1 MIECNEYQAL
11 RERDFGDYSAGH
23 RRMYEAGLVL
33 LDKSRASVLDVGSGI
48 GWGLKRAIELGFEG
62 TWEGIEPCL
71 DSFNYLTATYPKNAW
86 HCCSLLDAPVD
97 AADFVFCIEVVEHI
111 EREQLPAFLARI
123 RSLCRK
129 GAWIS
134 TPDIDRDPHGAFTRV
149 EMVEALKAAGFENVV
164 VNAEQW
170 TTLYICQ

>member
-1 MIECNEYQAL
+1 MIECNEYEAL
-11 RERDFGDYSAGH
+11 KERGLEDYSAGH

-33 LDKSRASVLDVGSGI
+33 LDRSKASVLDVGSGI
-48 GWGLKRAIELGFEG
+48 GWGLKRARELGFEG
-62 TWEGIEPCL
+62 TWTGVEPCAA
-71 DSFNYLTATYPKNAW
+71 SFNYLRETYPAATW
-86 HCCSLLDAPVD
+86 HHCGLTDAPVE

-111 EREQLPAFLARI
+111 DREQLPAFLARI

-134 TPDIDRDPHGAFTRV
+134 TPEIDRDPHGAFTRV
-149 EMVEALKAAGFENVV
+149 EMVAALKAAGFENVV